1 MKENNNIM
9 NYEFYF
15 VDGSGEQQKLFF
27 ILALV
32 ISILVILIVATIFTV
47 IYLKKTTQRKPAL
60 QPGMKNGVELTTH
73 SQFQVKRRQPHPDL
87 LIYSKPDNFPVVHR
101 KTEDDDDDVFVNK
114 CVILPNVHTSS
125 SATLNTHRQPTL
137 TQEVSTIFT
146 VGEEKNSIPNT
157 MNDTKILNSPFSCPS
172 TSTLLEDITQLR
184 NPRRHEIISTM
195 AVSDDVVL
203 TVEYANNVNAM
214 CLNIP
219 EPDTTS
225 TEQKVPITNAAS
237 KYSVEEVNKEQ
248 VEHQSD
254 ISEMQYQK
262 ITPKLRMNDGHI
274 QTQNKK
280 KSSTDKFHPV
290 SKNLS
295 ILSGP
300 WKSSD
305 VSFNVNEDNIQTQRN
320 ERSSSTDKFYQTSNA
335 LSISS
340 GPIDS
345 SDVSFKVNEDNI
357 QSQLNGRSSSTDK
370 FSPVS
375 NTLSISSSPNTSSD
389 VSLNVN
395 EDNMQTQ
402 LNGRSSST
410 DKFYQTSNALS
421 ISPVPGKSSDVS
433 LKVNEDNVQ
442 TQNGRSSSTN
452 KLYPVSNELP
462 ISSGPRK
469 SSDLSLKSPID
480 TDSLERKFIL
490 PPVETIHK
498 SNKDGNA
505 STTIDYRSRDAYIP
519 GIRRLNPKQ
528 FPLLVNTKSPKS
540 SKSPRKIWR

>member
-1 MKENNNIM
+1 M

-225 TEQKVPITNAAS
+225 TEQKVPINNAAS

-335 LSISS
+335 LSIS
-340 GPIDS
+340 
-345 SDVSFKVNEDNI
+345 
-357 QSQLNGRSSSTDK
+357 
-370 FSPVS
+370 
-375 NTLSISSSPNTSSD
+375 
-389 VSLNVN
+389 
-395 EDNMQTQ
+395 
-402 LNGRSSST
+402 
-410 DKFYQTSNALS
+410 
-421 ISPVPGKSSDVS
+421 PVPGKSSDVS

-442 TQNGRSSSTN
+442 TQNGRSPSTN

-462 ISSGPRK
+462 ISSGPRT